1 MNVADST
8 QEPTKPVIRFGIG
21 RKLGAAFT
29 GVTALTVIA
38 IIVALYSYTGLSTSF
53 QEVTEESLP
62 AITAALQLEKEAS
75 SIVAVGASVVSAKS
89 EGERA
94 KQLSVLAKKDQ
105 IITDLMTALATAD
118 KEGDITGSI
127 QKSYNSFSANMGNL
141 KKTIDQRLKIGNEIK
156 AVAKKMLEF
165 RQLLGGEFENIMD
178 GQRTGI
184 IGAMREDSPDV
195 TDVDELRG
203 NLMRVAFS
211 RVGYLQD
218 LNKIP
223 AASDQLVAAMSG
235 AVNAPSV
242 KDLDAH
248 VKLFTEYVDV
258 ARATISITEL
268 TKDEDGKKLV
278 VNFQGLAK
286 LGEGKDSIFELRKR
300 ELNIIAKE
308 KGILAVGAKLSA
320 SMGANANKLVGITQ
334 ERIALTQETVGR
346 TVAETKM
353 WLIALAILSIV
364 GTIIIA
370 TVYVGRQ
377 IVARLRH
384 ISDCMDSI
392 ADGKLETRI
401 PRTGNDEITGMAL
414 AVRVFR
420 ENAKENIKLV
430 AEQKETELKS
440 SAARRQILDKMASE
454 LESSVG
460 KIVTSLSDEAT
471 KMQSS
476 AGTLLSSAS
485 ENIER
490 ASTVASASELAS
502 CNVQTVASAA
512 DELSSSISEISNRV
526 ADSTRV
532 ASDAV
537 SEAEE
542 STQLIRGL
550 ADASQKIG
558 DVVSLITDIAE
569 QTNLLA
575 LNATIEAAR
584 AGDAG
589 KGFAVVASEVK
600 NLATQTARATDEIN
614 TQINGVQSATQKAV
628 DAIEHIAVTIGEIS
642 NITSSIAAAVE
653 EQSAS
658 TQEIA
663 RNVEQAAG
671 GTQEVSTNIQGVTG
685 AAKQTDD
692 SARVIETGAKE
703 LSGIADAL
711 SVEVDKFLTAV
722 RTG

>member
-1 MNVADST
+1 MTSAENP
-8 QEPTKPVIRFGIG
+8 QEPVKLSIRFGIG
-21 RKLGAAFT
+21 KKLSVAFIA
-29 GVTALTVIA
+29 VTALTVIA
-38 IIVALYSYTGLSTSF
+38 IYVALYSYTNLSTSF
-53 QEVTEESLP
+53 QQVAEESLP
-62 AITAALQLEKEAS
+62 AITAALKLEKEAS
-75 SIVAVGASVVSAKS
+75 SIVAVGASVASAKS
-89 EGERA
+89 EDERA
-94 KQLSVLAKKDQ
+94 KQLSILAKKDQ
-105 IITDLMTALATAD
+105 TVTDLMKGLSTAD
-118 KEGDITGSI
+118 KEGEITGSI
-127 QKSYNSFSANMGNL
+127 QKSYNSFSANMGKL
-141 KKTIDQRLKIGNEIK
+141 KTTIDDRLKTGNEIK
-156 AVAKKMLEF
+156 AMITKMLEY
-165 RQLLGGEFENIMD
+165 RNLLGSGFETIMD

-195 TDVDELRG
+195 IDADELRG

-211 RVGYLQD
+211 RVGNLQD

-235 AVNAPSV
+235 TVNAPTAVDVDAFV
-242 KDLDAH
+242 K
-248 VKLFTEYVDV
+248 KFTEFVDL

-268 TKDEDGKKLV
+268 AKDEEGKHLV
-278 VNFQGLAK
+278 DSFEKLAK
-286 LGEGKDSIFELRKR
+286 IGEDKNGIFALRKK

-308 KGILAVGAKLSA
+308 KQILAIGAKLSA

-334 ERIALTQETVGR
+334 EQIATTQAEVGK
-346 TVAETKM
+346 TVAKTK
-353 WLIALAILSIV
+353 WLLIALAIIAVV
-364 GTIIIA
+364 GTLLIA
-370 TVYVGRQ
+370 VVYVRRQ
-377 IVARLRH
+377 IVARLTH
-384 ISDCMDSI
+384 ISNCMNEI

-430 AEQKETELKS
+430 AEQEETERRTA
-440 SAARRQILDKMASE
+440 AARRQMLDKMASE

-460 KIVTSLSDEAT
+460 EIVTSLSDEAT

-476 AGTLLSSAS
+476 AHSMLTSAS

-502 CNVQTVASAA
+502 SNVQTVAAAA
-512 DELSSSISEISNRV
+512 DELSSAISEISNRV

-532 ASDAV
+532 ATDAV
-537 SEAEE
+537 NEAEE
-542 STQLIRGL
+542 STQLVRGL

-558 DVVSLITDIAE
+558 DVVNLITDIAE

-628 DAIEHIAVTIGEIS
+628 VAIEHIAVTIGEIS
-642 NITSSIAAAVE
+642 NISSSIAAAVE

-671 GTQEVSTNIQGVTG
+671 GTEEVSTNIQGVTV

-692 SARVIETGAKE
+692 SAHIIETGAKE